1 MTNSVNHNSIHPE
14 NTGLPGIMHHDD
26 TLETMAT
33 ESDAVIPTPVAQHGM
48 ICDDRYNV
56 DKYKYDSSMEFN
68 TLSQRYLAG
77 DMNIGGQGQIL
88 GSSIGLHGL
97 KDTSAYTLA
106 SHPFSIQRLL
116 PGANDAKTD
125 MKMFEMS
132 PYGGYAT
139 LGPGHGKA
147 TFYYSPL
154 FILIRALGHQCAPHI
169 FRLQYHLAHTNNL

>member
-1 MTNSVNHNSIHPE
+1 
-14 NTGLPGIMHHDD
+14 MHHDD

-77 DMNIGGQGQIL
+77 DMNIGGQGQLL
-88 GSSIGLHGL
+88 GSSIGLGL

-116 PGANDAKTD
+116 PGTTDAKTD

-132 PYGGYAT
+132 PYGGYAS
-139 LGPGHGKA
+139 LGSGHGKRQ
-147 TFYYSPL
+147 FLKLYYFDML
-154 FILIRALGHQCAPHI
+154 RQ
-169 FRLQYHLAHTNNL
+169 Q